1 MENKRKFDRN
11 KVREG
16 VSDWDERGWT
26 SGYWK
31 VMQLWRQL
39 SRRTLWLYV
48 AWVCDIQL
56 AQTAH
61 KQEHKESSNTPRR
74 RGSNLFSSISLALVP
89 ASIRSSLVRTPMVR
103 RPKSYYQCSELKK
116 ITITSTHT
124 HAPHTHTHQCLT
136 LRVDVFGQ
144 LKGVGVGEVTGGRH
158 DGQDEAVFV
167 AHILHDHVPDLVLD
181 VFGLVADG
189 QLGDARQ
196 VHQGEVQHWPAHTNA
211 HQCLKEREDV
221 WTHAINMQS
230 AVTIWWVNLQVHGHG
245 REAFVRAG
253 ESVCLSD
260 DLPADLVE
268 VCELLSPRVEKLS
281 IFWED
286 GQMGI

>member
-16 VSDWDERGWT
+16 VSDWDDRGWT

-103 RPKSYYQCSELKK
+103 TPKSYYQCSEFKK
-116 ITITSTHT
+116 KSQLHL
-124 HAPHTHTHQCLT
+124 HTHTHHTHTPVPHLEGRRFWPAEGRRSWWGHWWPAWRPRWGSFRCTHTAWSCPGFGTRCLWAGRRRAAWWCPAGPPGWGSALAST
-136 LRVDVFGQ
+136 HKRTPVF
-144 LKGVGVGEVTGGRH
+144 ERAGRRLDTRH
-158 DGQDEAVFV
+158 KYAVSRY
-167 AHILHDHVPDLVLD
+167 HLVSESS
-181 VFGLVADG
+181 GAW
-189 QLGDARQ
+189 ARQ
-196 VHQGEVQHWPAHTNA
+196 RGL
-211 HQCLKEREDV
+211 C
-221 WTHAINMQS
+221 
-230 AVTIWWVNLQVHGHG
+230 
-245 REAFVRAG
+245 
-253 ESVCLSD
+253 
-260 DLPADLVE
+260 
-268 VCELLSPRVEKLS
+268 
-281 IFWED
+281 
-286 GQMGI
+286 